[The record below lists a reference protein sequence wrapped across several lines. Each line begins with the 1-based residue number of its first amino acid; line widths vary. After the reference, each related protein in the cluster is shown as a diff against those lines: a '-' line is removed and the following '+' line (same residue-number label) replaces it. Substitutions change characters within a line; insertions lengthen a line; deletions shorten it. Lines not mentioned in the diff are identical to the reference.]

1 MIKSEYLLLSNEL
14 QNEMLQFD
22 AADNMLLSP
31 FLKSLS
37 CSSNDIILMEEYL
50 WVIADDEIN
59 GFKAFSA
66 GHRMFGDEEYL
77 FRGSDGG
84 TVRFRLCVDRKTSGS
99 EFVGFGFR
107 IKSTSYES
115 VGGRFSV
122 NVDEVGWYRNAFSF
136 NNLGANG
143 FCGIFAFPDK
153 LVNDLDSLTIRFAVH
168 FEAE

>member
-1 MIKSEYLLLSNEL
+1 MGKEL
-14 QNEMLQFD
+14 QNEMVQFD

-31 FLKSLS
+31 FMKSLS

-59 GFKAFSA
+59 KFKAFRA
-66 GHRMFGDEEYL
+66 GHNMYGEEEYL

-84 TVRFRLCVDRKTSGS
+84 TVRFQLEVTRKASGS
-99 EFVGFGFR
+99 EFVGFGFE

-122 NVDEVGWYRNAFSF
+122 NVDEVGWYRNECYF

-143 FCGIFAFPDK
+143 YVGTFAFPDK

-168 FEAE
+168 CEEE